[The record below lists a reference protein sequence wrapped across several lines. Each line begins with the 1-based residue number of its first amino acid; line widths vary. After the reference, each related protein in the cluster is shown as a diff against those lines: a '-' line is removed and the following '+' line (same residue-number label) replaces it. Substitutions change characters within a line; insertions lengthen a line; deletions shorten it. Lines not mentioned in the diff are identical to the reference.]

1 MLTREELSE
10 EGSDGESGADE
21 GDLLAALRSNP
32 QFEQFRTLIQQN
44 PSQAPQLLTQISQ
57 MNPELMNLI
66 RDNAEG
72 VFNMLDEDT
81 MEGDD
86 GDDDADGEESS
97 SMPLATEMSAHAEI
111 RPQERE
117 AIDRVKFN
125 YLQVRETQDLK

>member
-1 MLTREELSE
+1 MLSREELSE
-10 EGSDGESGADE
+10 EGSDDESGADE
-21 GDLLAALRSNP
+21 GDLLADLRSDP
-32 QFEQFRTLIQQN
+32 QFEQFRTLLQQN

-86 GDDDADGEESS
+86 GDESS

-117 AIDRVKFN
+117 AIDRVRFN
-125 YLQVRETQDLK
+125 YLQIREIQNLK

>member
-1 MLTREELSE
+1 
-10 EGSDGESGADE
+10 
-21 GDLLAALRSNP
+21 
-32 QFEQFRTLIQQN
+32 
-44 PSQAPQLLTQISQ
+44 
-57 MNPELMNLI
+57 MNPELMSLI

-86 GDDDADGEESS
+86 DDDDGEESS
-97 SMPLATEMSAHAEI
+97 SMPSATEMPAAHAEI

-125 YLQVRETQDLK
+125 QRNTKT